1 MEEFNKIC
9 LKLSKQVTWSYST
22 SFTLGIRTLNKK
34 LHNPIYAIYGF
45 VRLADEIVDTFH
57 DFDKA
62 SLLQRFEKDT
72 WQAIEEGISTNPIL
86 QSFQLVVNKFQID
99 HELIKAFLH
108 SMAMDLHNNVYDSNE
123 YNEYIYGSAEV
134 VGLMCLKVF
143 CDGNQ
148 EEFEKLRLPA
158 KKLGAAFQKVNFLR
172 DMKSDFKER
181 GRVYFPGVDF
191 NSFNDQVKLEI
202 EKEIEDDFNDAYQ
215 GILNLPD
222 DAKFG
227 VYVAY
232 IYYKALLRKIKKLP
246 ANSIQSTRIRV
257 PNKEKFAL
265 LCSSWF
271 KYRLNLI

>member
-1 MEEFNKIC
+1 
-9 LKLSKQVTWSYST
+9 
-22 SFTLGIRTLNKK
+22 
-34 LHNPIYAIYGF
+34 
-45 VRLADEIVDTFH
+45 
-57 DFDKA
+57 
-62 SLLQRFEKDT
+62 
-72 WQAIEEGISTNPIL
+72 
-86 QSFQLVVNKFQID
+86 
-99 HELIKAFLH
+99 
-108 SMAMDLHNNVYDSNE
+108 MAMDLDNYVYDTNE

-148 EEFEKLRLPA
+148 EEFEKLKQPA
-158 KKLGAAFQKVNFLR
+158 RKLGAAFQKVNFLR

-191 NSFNDQVKLEI
+191 NSFNDRVKLEI
-202 EKEIEDDFNDAYQ
+202 EKEIEDDFKDAYQ

-222 DAKFG
+222 EAKFG

-232 IYYKALLRKIKKLP
+232 IYYKALLRKIIRLP